1 MPFYRVE
8 VEVDRTVVDFA
19 PILDKL
25 VGLHPVLS
33 DSRRGWSRALITI
46 PANSLSQAVADGVAV
61 VSAAFDAQPISVTAM
76 SNDEWNAR
84 DYDSVPNIAETPS
97 K

>member
-8 VEVDRTVVDFA
+8 VEVDRTGVEFA

-25 VGLHPVLS
+25 VGLHPVLTES
-33 DSRRGWSRALITI
+33 HRGWSRAVVTV
-46 PANSLSQAVADGVAV
+46 PANSLPQAIADGVAV
-61 VSAAFDAQPISVTAM
+61 VSSAFDATPISVIAM

-84 DYDSVPNIAETPS
+84 GHYSVPDID
-97 K
+97 